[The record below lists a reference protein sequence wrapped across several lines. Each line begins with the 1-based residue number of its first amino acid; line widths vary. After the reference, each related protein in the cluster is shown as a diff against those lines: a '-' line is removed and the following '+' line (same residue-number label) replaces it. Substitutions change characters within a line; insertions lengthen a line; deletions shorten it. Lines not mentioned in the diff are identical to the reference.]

1 MRFILVPGKRPLS
14 AATPAIVLQDDNVD
28 LVVGASGGTKIIS
41 ATFQTIVDVVDW
53 NMDTMV
59 AVKDARF
66 HDQLYPDSLQLEY
79 SFNQAI
85 RRGLTEI
92 GHPVDWLPLGVS
104 YSSVQAVHNGTD
116 GFIYGASDPRTLGQ
130 AAAL

>member
-1 MRFILVPGKRPLS
+1 M
-14 AATPAIVLQDDNVD
+14 LQDDYVD
-28 LVVGASGGTKIIS
+28 LVVGASGGSRIIT

-59 AVKDARF
+59 AVKDPRI
-66 HDQLYPDSLQLEY
+66 HDQLYPDSVQLEY
-79 SFNQAI
+79 DFNQAI

-92 GHPVDWLPLGVS
+92 GHTIDWLPQGTF
-104 YSSVQAVHNGTD
+104 YSAVQAAHNGTD
-116 GFIYGASDPRTLGQ
+116 GFLYGASDPRKLGQ